1 MKLNKKKKNL
11 KFTANELFDSFNKD
25 FNQDEMNEIYK
36 ALIAYSLNLQEVT
49 PEIDAK
55 LDEVINYYFDN
66 NTIVGIV
73 NTDIVDKA
81 YEILFDNL

>member
-1 MKLNKKKKNL
+1 MKKNL

-36 ALIAYSLNLQEVT
+36 ALIAYSLNLQEIT

-55 LDEVINYYFDN
+55 LDEVINYYFN
-66 NTIVGIV
+66 NDTIVGIV
-73 NTDIVDKA
+73 NTDIIDKA

>member
-1 MKLNKKKKNL
+1 MEKNL
-11 KFTANELFDSFNKD
+11 KFTANELFDSFNKE

-36 ALIAYSLNLQEVT
+36 ALIAYGLNLQEIT

-66 NTIVGIV
+66 DTIVGIV
-73 NTDIVDKA
+73 NTDIIDKA

>member
-1 MKLNKKKKNL
+1 MKKNL
-11 KFTANELFDSFNKD
+11 KFAANDLFDSFNKD

-36 ALIAYSLNLQEVT
+36 ALIAYSINIYDIT

-66 NTIVGIV
+66 DTIVGIV

>member
-1 MKLNKKKKNL
+1 MKKNL

-36 ALIAYSLNLQEVT
+36 ALIAYSLNLQEIT

-55 LDEVINYYFDN
+55 LDEVINYYFN
-66 NTIVGIV
+66 NDTIVGIV

>member
-1 MKLNKKKKNL
+1 MKRNL
-11 KFTANELFDSFNKD
+11 KFTANELFDSFNRE
-25 FNQDEMNEIYK
+25 FNQDEMDEIYK
-36 ALIAYSLNLQEVT
+36 ALIAYSLNLQEIT

-66 NTIVGIV
+66 DTIVGIV
-73 NTDIVDKA
+73 NTDIIDKA

>member
-1 MKLNKKKKNL
+1 MKRNL

-36 ALIAYSLNLQEVT
+36 ALIAYSLNLQEIT

-66 NTIVGIV
+66 DTIVGIV
-73 NTDIVDKA
+73 NTDIIDKA

>member
-1 MKLNKKKKNL
+1 MKKNL

-36 ALIAYSLNLQEVT
+36 ALIAYSLNLQEIT

-66 NTIVGIV
+66 DTIVGIV
-73 NTDIVDKA
+73 NTDIIDKA

>member
-1 MKLNKKKKNL
+1 MERNL

-36 ALIAYSLNLQEVT
+36 ALIAYSLNLQEIT
-49 PEIDAK
+49 PELDAK
-55 LDEVINYYFDN
+55 LDEVINYYFN
-66 NTIVGIV
+66 NDTIVGIV
-73 NTDIVDKA
+73 NTDIIDKA

>member
-1 MKLNKKKKNL
+1 MEKNL

-36 ALIAYSLNLQEVT
+36 ALIAYSLNLQEIT

-66 NTIVGIV
+66 DTIVGIV
-73 NTDIVDKA
+73 NTDIIDKA

>member
-1 MKLNKKKKNL
+1 MEKNL
-11 KFTANELFDSFNKD
+11 KFTANELFDSFNKE

-36 ALIAYSLNLQEVT
+36 ALIAYSLNLQEIT

-66 NTIVGIV
+66 DTIVGIV
-73 NTDIVDKA
+73 NTDIIDKA

>member
-1 MKLNKKKKNL
+1 MKKNL
-11 KFTANELFDSFNKD
+11 TFTANELFDSFNKD

-36 ALIAYSLNLQEVT
+36 ALIAYSLNLQEIT

-66 NTIVGIV
+66 DTIVGIV
-73 NTDIVDKA
+73 NTDIIDKA

>member
-1 MKLNKKKKNL
+1 
-11 KFTANELFDSFNKD
+11 
-25 FNQDEMNEIYK
+25 MNEIYK
-36 ALIAYSLNLQEVT
+36 ALIAYSLNLQEIT

-66 NTIVGIV
+66 DTIVGIV
-73 NTDIVDKA
+73 NTDIIDKA

>member
-1 MKLNKKKKNL
+1 MKKNL

-36 ALIAYSLNLQEVT
+36 ALIAYSLNLQEIT
-49 PEIDAK
+49 PEIDEK
-55 LDEVINYYFDN
+55 LDEVIKYYFDN
-66 NTIVGIV
+66 DTIVGIV

>member
-1 MKLNKKKKNL
+1 MKKNL

-36 ALIAYSLNLQEVT
+36 ALIAYSLNLQEIT

-66 NTIVGIV
+66 DTIVGMV

>member
-1 MKLNKKKKNL
+1 MKKNL

-36 ALIAYSLNLQEVT
+36 ALIAYSLNLQEIT

-55 LDEVINYYFDN
+55 LDEVINYYFN
-66 NTIVGIV
+66 NDTIIGIV
-73 NTDIVDKA
+73 NTDIIDKA

>member
-1 MKLNKKKKNL
+1 MKKNL

-36 ALIAYSLNLQEVT
+36 ALIAYSLNVQEINH
-49 PEIDAK
+49 EIEEK

-66 NTIVGIV
+66 DTIVGIV

>member
-1 MKLNKKKKNL
+1 MKKNL

-36 ALIAYSLNLQEVT
+36 ALIAYSLNLQEIT
-49 PEIDAK
+49 PEINAK

-66 NTIVGIV
+66 DTIVGIV
-73 NTDIVDKA
+73 NTDIIDKA

>member
-1 MKLNKKKKNL
+1 MKKNL

-36 ALIAYSLNLQEVT
+36 ALIAYSLNLQEIT

-55 LDEVINYYFDN
+55 LDEVINYYFN
-66 NTIVGIV
+66 NDTIVGIV
-73 NTDIVDKA
+73 NQDLINKA
-81 YEILFDNL
+81 NEILFDNL

>member
-1 MKLNKKKKNL
+1 MKKNL

-36 ALIAYSLNLQEVT
+36 ALIAYSLNLQEIT

-73 NTDIVDKA
+73 NTDIIDKA

>member
-1 MKLNKKKKNL
+1 MKKNL

-36 ALIAYSLNLQEVT
+36 ALIAYSLNLQEIT
-49 PEIDAK
+49 PEIDTK

-66 NTIVGIV
+66 DIIVGIV
-73 NTDIVDKA
+73 NTDIIDKA

>member
-1 MKLNKKKKNL
+1 MKKNL

-36 ALIAYSLNLQEVT
+36 ALIAYSLNLQEIT

-55 LDEVINYYFDN
+55 LDEVINYINAVLFIYC
-66 NTIVGIV
+66 NTEES
-73 NTDIVDKA
+73 KK
-81 YEILFDNL
+81 

>member
-1 MKLNKKKKNL
+1 MKKNL

-36 ALIAYSLNLQEVT
+36 ALIAYSLNLQEIT

-66 NTIVGIV
+66 DTIVGIV

>member
-1 MKLNKKKKNL
+1 MKKNL
-11 KFTANELFDSFNKD
+11 KFTANELFDSFNRE

-36 ALIAYSLNLQEVT
+36 ALIAYSLNLQEIT

-66 NTIVGIV
+66 DTIVGIV
-73 NTDIVDKA
+73 NTDIIDKA

>member
-1 MKLNKKKKNL
+1 MKKNL

-36 ALIAYSLNLQEVT
+36 ALIAYSLNLQEIT
-49 PEIDAK
+49 PEIDEK

-66 NTIVGIV
+66 DTIVGIV

>member
-1 MKLNKKKKNL
+1 MKKNL

>member
-1 MKLNKKKKNL
+1 MNKNL

-36 ALIAYSLNLQEVT
+36 ALIAYSLNLQEIT

-55 LDEVINYYFDN
+55 LDEVINYYFN
-66 NTIVGIV
+66 NDTIVGIV
-73 NTDIVDKA
+73 NTDIIDKA

>member
-1 MKLNKKKKNL
+1 MKKNL

-36 ALIAYSLNLQEVT
+36 ALIAYSLNLQEIT
-49 PEIDAK
+49 PEMDAK

-66 NTIVGIV
+66 DTIVGIV
-73 NTDIVDKA
+73 NTDIIDKA